1 MMVSQGDHM
10 RHLVIVV
17 GAGPAA
23 LYATG
28 KIAAKGHTVVILNRD
43 IKPGGLAEYGI
54 YLSKHKMK
62 EGLRKQFRQI
72 LADPRII
79 YFGGVT
85 VGDAGAIRLSELQDL
100 KPNAIVVGAGAQGT
114 KPVRRGGGLW
124 SGNTM
129 TARCDPSR
137 GISTKRR
144 SSKSSSGFGPGWG
157 RSARTWTSSS
167 RS

>member
-10 RHLVIVV
+10 GQLVIMV

-72 LADPRII
+72 LADPRVI

-85 VGDAGAIRLSELQDL
+85 VGDAGAIRLSELHDVM
-100 KPNAIVVGAGAQGT
+100 PSPIVVGSESPGT
-114 KPVRRGGGLW
+114 KWWRLCAGP
-124 SGNTM
+124 
-129 TARCDPSR
+129 AA
-137 GISTKRR
+137 
-144 SSKSSSGFGPGWG
+144 FG
-157 RSARTWTSSS
+157 SHDQDLVYHYNLL
-167 RS
+167 